1 MGWLFGGGSSTT
13 EVDIPDWLQESLEPL
28 ISGSTERYGDWQDAL
43 WDLGMHVDPETGLP
57 RVLGDMSRGVADLDF
72 WENRAGELA
81 GGLSDGSPQY
91 GHAANLWDQL
101 SRLNE
106 FEKETNYLSGIYAD
120 PRNSPYEH
128 KRATT
133 FLNQMADESRAPV
146 TFEGYQDDP
155 LFQQQMEAWEVN
167 DAPVID
173 NAANA
178 AGLGRF
184 GVAPAAKGLSKT
196 NATRDALQGYI
207 RQGNINKDRAV
218 SGLQG
223 AAAGMAGQSD
233 AIRRARSENLATKM
247 GLGANLRSGRETAA
261 AGYTGIGDRMHGRKM
276 DAVNALFE
284 AGGRR
289 RGVNQERLDSN
300 WEDLMRRAAAFE
312 TALGNPLGMIPGMT
326 GATSTQQKKNK

>member
-43 WDLGMHVDPETGLP
+43 WDLGMHVNPETGLP
-57 RVLGDMSRGVADLDF
+57 RVLGDMSRGVADLDY
-72 WENRAGELA
+72 WENRAGQLA
-81 GGLSDGSPQY
+81 GGMADGSPAY
-91 GHAANLWDQL
+91 GKAANLLDQL
-101 SRLNE
+101 SQLNSY
-106 FEKETNYLSGIYAD
+106 EKKTNYLSGIYAD

-128 KRATT
+128 KRATAL
-133 FLNQMADESRAPV
+133 LNEMADEARTPV

-155 LFQQQMEAWEVN
+155 LFQQQMEAWEANV
-167 DAPVID
+167 DPVIT

-207 RQGNINKDRAV
+207 QQGNTNKDRAV

-233 AIRRARSENLATKM
+233 AIRRARSENLATRM
-247 GLGANLRSGRETAA
+247 GIGANLRSAAKPPPPGIPGSATGCTGGGWMPSTLCSRPVVAA
-261 AGYTGIGDRMHGRKM
+261 AESTRRDWTRIGK
-276 DAVNALFE
+276 
-284 AGGRR
+284 
-289 RGVNQERLDSN
+289 
-300 WEDLMRRAAAFE
+300 
-312 TALGNPLGMIPGMT
+312 T
-326 GATSTQQKKNK
+326 